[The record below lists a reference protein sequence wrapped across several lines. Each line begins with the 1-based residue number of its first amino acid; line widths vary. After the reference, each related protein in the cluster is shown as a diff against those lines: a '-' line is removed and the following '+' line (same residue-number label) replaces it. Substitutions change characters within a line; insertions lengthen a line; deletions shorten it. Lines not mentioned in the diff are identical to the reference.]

1 LNFSRHY
8 QNKCPQSSPFYAHRS
23 LNCSS
28 SNLRQTSR
36 LTAFE
41 HTPHSSSIQPQNLLI
56 FIGGLFDGLLTV
68 PYPNNIASSLPS
80 TWSLAQPILT
90 SSYLGW
96 GTSSL
101 QRDVKELSKC
111 VSYFRGIKSGKVVLM
126 GHSTGCQDVIE
137 YLVGP
142 GHETR
147 EPIDGGI
154 LQAPASDRES
164 ISLAIDPKVYEESC
178 KVAQEMIDAG
188 DGDEI
193 MPKKITKGFFSPAK
207 VSAKRWLSLASPNHD
222 GDDDYFSSDLS
233 DEQLMKSFGSLPA
246 RSPLCILFSGS
257 DEYMPKTLDMAA
269 LIQKWA
275 GFVKKG
281 HGKVDEEN
289 SGVVK
294 SASHNLAGNPED
306 IVQDLVMRVVR
317 FLNGLPAQAN
327 L

>member
-1 LNFSRHY
+1 MSWKLGFTPGTRRGI
-8 QNKCPQSSPFYAHRS
+8 AH
-23 LNCSS
+23 
-28 SNLRQTSR
+28 QFIYGH
-36 LTAFE
+36 TAFE
-41 HTPHSSSIQPQNLLI
+41 HTPHSTPTQPQNLLI
-56 FIGGLFDGLLTV
+56 FIGGLFDGILTV
-68 PYPNNIASSLPS
+68 PYPNAIADSLPP
-80 TWSLAQPILT
+80 TWSLAQPILS

-111 VSYFRGIKSGKVVLM
+111 VAYFRGLKTGKIVLL
-126 GHSTGCQDVIE
+126 GHSTGCQDVME

-154 LQAPASDRES
+154 LQAPASDREAMVA
-164 ISLAIDPKVYEESC
+164 AIDPRVYEESC
-178 KVAQEMIDAG
+178 KIAQEMVDAG

-193 MPKKITKGFFSPAK
+193 ISKKVTKGFFSPAPI
-207 VSAKRWLSLASPNHD
+207 SAKRWLSLASPNHD

-233 DEQLMKSFGSLPA
+233 DEQLMKSFGSLPT
-246 RSPLCILFSGS
+246 RSPLCILFSGT
-257 DEYMPKTLDMAA
+257 DEFMPKTLDMAA

-275 GFVKKG
+275 VFVKKG
-281 HGKVDEEN
+281 SGKVDEEN

-294 SASHNLAGNPED
+294 GASHNLAGNPEEV
-306 IVQDLVMRVVR
+306 VQDLVRR
-317 FLNGLPAQAN
+317 ILGFLDRLPAQSN